1 MIFIIDEKSIS
12 KKLMEFE
19 NGISTELLD
28 FTRGAL
34 AIGQPV
40 YWTSMD
46 RLNQNKLSMRTEQR
60 DKRPRQIPK

>member
-1 MIFIIDEKSIS
+1 
-12 KKLMEFE
+12 MEFE